1 MTADDWLRVFRDC
14 GSAIRSSL
22 EGLSGT
28 EAGRAELSRGAGG
41 DITVEM
47 DRRAEEAAFA
57 VLDRQAAEGMKFTAI
72 SEEVGRQDRGAEYP
86 LVFVDPIDGSL
97 NAKQG
102 IPLYSAM
109 LSVLDGPNAEDILC
123 GYVINLV
130 SGEEWWATRGG
141 GAFRNGR
148 PLQPLQPR
156 GGGRLELLGLES
168 SPHSVLAARG
178 LIERAEKVRILGSM
192 AISIA
197 HTAAGSFDAF
207 CSPIHARFFDMSAS
221 LLIAWEAGAVATDLE
236 GEDLRGRKVGL
247 EERTTLLIG
256 TNPEMHELALKLW
269 RETDPDSL
277 D

>member
-1 MTADDWLRVFRDC
+1 MTAGEWLRVFRDC
-14 GSAIRSSL
+14 GTAIRSSL

-47 DRRAEEAAFA
+47 DRRAEAAAFR
-57 VLDRQAAEGMKFTAI
+57 VLDSFAAEGAKFTVI
-72 SEEVGRQDRGAEYP
+72 SEEAGHQDRGADYP
-86 LVFVDPIDGSL
+86 VVFLDPIDGSL

-109 LSVLDGPNAEDILC
+109 LSVLDGPNAQDILA
-123 GYVINLV
+123 GYVVNLV

-141 GAFRNGR
+141 GAFRGGS
-148 PLQPLQPR
+148 PLLPLAPR
-156 GGGRLELLGLES
+156 GGGGLELLGLES
-168 SPHSVLAARG
+168 SPRSVLSAKG

-207 CSPIHARFFDMSAS
+207 CSPIQARFFDMSAS

-256 TNPEMHELALKLW
+256 TNREMHDLALRLW
-269 RETDPDSL
+269 RETQPDSL